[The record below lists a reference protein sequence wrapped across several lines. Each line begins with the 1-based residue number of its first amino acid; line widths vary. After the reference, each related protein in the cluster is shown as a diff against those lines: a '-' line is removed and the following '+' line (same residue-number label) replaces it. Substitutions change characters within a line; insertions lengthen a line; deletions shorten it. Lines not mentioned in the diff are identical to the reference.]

1 MINALNSNDFIVV
14 ELELLELQAS
24 LEPLYLLNEVVSE
37 IQQLPSYQTYF

>member
-37 IQQLPSYQTYF
+37 IQQLPSYQTSF